1 MLFRFPNIILILTFG
16 FLLFLQTNSFAQEI
30 VFNHLTVENGLSN
43 NKVNTVMQ
51 DRTGFIWFGTED
63 GLNRYDGYNFK
74 IFRHDPSDSNSLSG
88 NSIWSLMEDHK
99 GNIWIGTKGGVLNKF
114 IPITEQFTRWE
125 INSDLTEENG
135 VKSIYEDSKR
145 NIWIGSY
152 KDGLYRLNPST
163 NRIDHWSSD
172 PDDVKSLSHNYVNA
186 IIEDNEGNIL
196 IGTYIGLCKF
206 NPDLL
211 QNGFERF
218 YYNPKNRNSLSNNL
232 IWGLSKSLI
241 DPGSIW
247 VGTSNKLT
255 KFNSA
260 NKTFKRIEIPNP
272 DNLQYGT
279 GVGGVLEE
287 VVEGKKIIWADSYA
301 GLLRINLDT
310 GETTRFI
317 NDENNSQS
325 LISNQINKIIKDR
338 SGVIWIATENGI
350 SQITPKS
357 TLFNSIAAGS
367 TIANVLSKL
376 KKKNITAI
384 SISGE
389 KRILI
394 GTMDGLYS
402 LEDITAKP
410 QLRRLNEF
418 NDFHIWS
425 MASVSEG
432 ELWVGT
438 YGKGLKEYNYQSKRI
453 TNQNLSHPKIQ
464 TQSLYYNKSL
474 LTDSKNNIWVG
485 YWGVGV
491 ARINLE
497 TRNYDV
503 WLSDPENYMSLSHND
518 VWVIKEDRLGRIW
531 LGTTGGGLNLFED
544 INGGMFHYWFKKNGG
559 PNSLSSNNIYSIC
572 ESRNGKYSA
581 DKNRTV
587 LWIGTNNGLN
597 QFIIKNKNNN
607 QNLYEFDVEI
617 NSYTV
622 NDGLPDNSVNSIL
635 EDDDGNIWLGTGSG
649 ISFFDA
655 TQKHFTN
662 FSSADG
668 LNGTEMNYESALK
681 LANGVML
688 FGSTKG
694 LNIFD
699 PKKIK
704 LSSYKPSVVM
714 TDFQI
719 FNKSVKIGGN
729 SLLKESITNT
739 KEIVLPYNQDV
750 FSFEFAA
757 LDYNSPWSIQYAY
770 QLKGFDTD
778 WVPSGKRRFVTYT
791 NLDPGNYTFNVKA
804 TNADGIWS
812 DEYASIKIIVNPPWW
827 KSSWAYVLYLMTI
840 AISLYGIRRFSLN
853 RTKLRDELKMRGFES
868 QKLREIE
875 NMKSRFFANLS
886 HEFRTPLM
894 LIKGPLEQL
903 KDGQVKGDPQN
914 YYDLIYRNAENLQTL
929 IDQLLQLTQLEVE
942 AIPIMARNE
951 NLITILKGIFYSF
964 ESIATQK
971 NISVEFIAEDRSIC
985 AWVDKDKLEKIINN
999 ILSNAFKF
1007 TPSGGM
1013 ISLHV
1018 GNIRRDSEDF
1028 AVVQISD
1035 TGIGISEDK
1044 LDRIFDRFYQVDD
1057 SSGRAFGGSGIGLS
1071 LVKELV
1077 ELHKWKINIES
1088 EMAKGTSFILTIP
1101 LSDSY
1106 LPEKQKIKEENNS
1119 NNISSDR
1126 DEITNHQNG
1135 VTVLNDSVGHKNKY
1149 DDDQIFSNESKN
1161 NNPSILVVED
1171 SSDVREYIFS
1181 LFQND
1186 YNIFQA
1192 ENGEDGLRIAAEH
1205 MPDLIISDIMMPG
1218 MDGIEFCKCIKTDF
1232 QTSHIPVILLTAKV
1246 SQENKI
1252 EGLEIGADDYVTKPF
1267 NFKELSVRI
1276 KNLLDQRKRLKDKF
1290 SKEINIKVD
1299 DVTVN
1304 SIDKEFLEK
1313 ALNVAEINL
1322 QNPEFDSG
1330 SFAKKMYVSRS
1341 QFYRKMIAI
1350 TGQGPGEFI
1359 RTYRLKKS
1367 AQLLIEKKLSVTQI
1381 ALEVGFNSPSHFTKA
1396 FQLYFNCRPSEFIA
1410 QNHF

>member
-1 MLFRFPNIILILTFG
+1 
-16 FLLFLQTNSFAQEI
+16 
-30 VFNHLTVENGLSN
+30 
-43 NKVNTVMQ
+43 
-51 DRTGFIWFGTED
+51 
-63 GLNRYDGYNFK
+63 
-74 IFRHDPSDSNSLSG
+74 
-88 NSIWSLMEDHK
+88 
-99 GNIWIGTKGGVLNKF
+99 
-114 IPITEQFTRWE
+114 
-125 INSDLTEENG
+125 
-135 VKSIYEDSKR
+135 
-145 NIWIGSY
+145 
-152 KDGLYRLNPST
+152 LNPST

-186 IIEDNEGNIL
+186 IIEDTEGNIL

-206 NPDLL
+206 NPDLP

-218 YYNPKNRNSLSNNL
+218 YYNPKNQNSLSDNL

-241 DPGSIW
+241 DSNFVW
-247 VGTSNKLT
+247 VGTSNNIT

-260 NKTFKRIEIPNP
+260 NLTYKRIEISNP
-272 DNLQYGT
+272 DNLQNGT
-279 GVGGVLEE
+279 GSGLVLEE
-287 VVEGKKIIWADSYA
+287 VVEGKNILWTDSYA
-301 GLLRINLDT
+301 GLLRINLDY

-317 NDENNSQS
+317 HDENNSSS

-350 SQITPKS
+350 SRITPKS
-357 TLFNSIAAGS
+357 TLFNSIVPGS
-367 TIANVLSKL
+367 TTTNVLSTL

-389 KRILI
+389 NKILI
-394 GTMDGLYS
+394 GAMDGLYS
-402 LEDITAKP
+402 LEDIKVKP

-425 MASVSEG
+425 IASVSEDVS
-432 ELWVGT
+432 WVGT
-438 YGKGLKEYNYQSKRI
+438 YGNGLKEYNYQSKKI
-453 TNQNLSHPKIQ
+453 TDQNLSHPRFQ

-474 LTDSKNNIWVG
+474 LADGKNNIWVG

-503 WLSDPENYMSLSHND
+503 WLSEPGNPHSLSHND

-544 INGGMFHYWFKKNGG
+544 INGGIFHNWYQKNGE
-559 PNSLSSNNIYSIC
+559 PNKLSSNNIYSIC

-581 DKNRTV
+581 DKNITV

-597 QFIIKNKNNN
+597 QFIIKSKNNN
-607 QNLYEFDVEI
+607 KNLYEFDVEI
-617 NSYTV
+617 NSYTI

-649 ISFFDA
+649 ISFFNA
-655 TQKHFTN
+655 TQKQFTN

-668 LNGTEMNYESALK
+668 LNGTEMNQEAALK

-694 LNIFD
+694 VNIFD

-704 LSSYKPSVVM
+704 LSSYKPSVVI
-714 TDFQI
+714 TDFQL
-719 FNKSVKIGGN
+719 FNKSVKIGQD
-729 SLLKESITNT
+729 SPLKESIANT
-739 KEIVLPYNQDV
+739 KEIILPYNQDV

-770 QLKGFDTD
+770 QLEGFDAD
-778 WVPSGKRRFVTYT
+778 WIASGKRRFVTYT
-791 NLDPGNYTFNVKA
+791 NLDPGNYTFKVKA

-812 DEYASIKIIVNPPWW
+812 DEYSSIKIIVNPPWW
-827 KSSWAYVLYLMTI
+827 KSGWAYILYLMTI
-840 AISLYGIRRFSLN
+840 AISLYGIRRFSLS

-903 KDGQVKGDPQN
+903 RNGQVKGDPQN
-914 YYDLIYRNAENLQTL
+914 YYDLIYRNTKNLQTL

-942 AIPIMARNE
+942 AIPIMSRNE

-971 NISVEFIAEDRSIC
+971 NISIEFGSDEKSIC

-1007 TPSGGM
+1007 TPSGGI
-1013 ISLHV
+1013 ISLDV
-1018 GNIRRDSEDF
+1018 KNNRRDDGDF
-1028 AVVQISD
+1028 AAVKISD
-1035 TGIGISEDK
+1035 TGIGIPKDK

-1088 EMAKGTSFILTIP
+1088 EMAKGTTFILTIP

-1106 LPEKQKIKEENNS
+1106 LSDKQKIKEENNS
-1119 NNISSDR
+1119 NIISSDQ
-1126 DEITNHQNG
+1126 DKITKHQNG
-1135 VTVLNDSVGHKNKY
+1135 VTVLNDSVANQNMY
-1149 DDDQIFSNESKN
+1149 DDDQIFSNELKN
-1161 NNPSILVVED
+1161 NNPSVLVVED
-1171 SSDVREYIFS
+1171 SSDVREYILS

-1186 YNIFQA
+1186 YNIIQA
-1192 ENGEDGLRIAAEH
+1192 ENGEAGLRIAAEL

-1276 KNLLDQRKRLKDKF
+1276 KNLLEQRKRLKDKF
-1290 SKEINIKVD
+1290 SKDINIHAET
-1299 DVTVN
+1299 VTVN
-1304 SIDKEFLEK
+1304 SIDKEFLER

-1322 QNPEFDSG
+1322 QNSEFDSG
-1330 SFAKKMYVSRS
+1330 SFAKIMFVSRS

-1367 AQLLIEKKLSVTQI
+1367 AQLLIEKKLSITQI

-1396 FQLYFNCRPSEFIA
+1396 FQQYFNCLPSEFIA

>member
-1 MLFRFPNIILILTFG
+1 MLIRFHNIIFILIYCCLQFG
-16 FLLFLQTNSFAQEI
+16 NVNVFAQEI
-30 VFNHLTVENGLSN
+30 VFNHLTVEYGLSS
-43 NKVNTVMQ
+43 NKVNTVIQ

-74 IFRHDPSDSNSLSG
+74 IFRHDPSNPNSLSG
-88 NSIWSLMEDHK
+88 NSIWSLMEDHI
-99 GNIWIGTKGGVLNKF
+99 GNIWIGTKGGVLNRF
-114 IPITEQFTRWE
+114 DPTTEQFTRWA
-125 INSDLTEENG
+125 IKSDITEENS
-135 VKSIYEDSKR
+135 VKFIYEDSKR

-152 KDGLYRLNPST
+152 KDGLYRLNTST
-163 NRIDHWSSD
+163 NKIDHWSSNK
-172 PDDVKSLSHNYVNA
+172 DDVKSLSHNYVNA
-186 IIEDNEGNIL
+186 IIEDTEGNIL
-196 IGTYIGLCKF
+196 IGTYNGLCKF
-206 NPDLL
+206 NPDLSL
-211 QNGFERF
+211 KGFERF
-218 YYNPKNRNSLSNNL
+218 YYNPENQNSLSDNL

-241 DPGSIW
+241 DPKFIW
-247 VGTSNKLT
+247 IGTLNNLT
-255 KFNSA
+255 RYNSVMS
-260 NKTFKRIEIPNP
+260 TFERIEIPNP
-272 DNLQYGT
+272 ANLQYGT
-279 GVGGVLEE
+279 GVGGAIEE
-287 VVEGKKIIWADSYA
+287 VVEDKKIIWADSYA
-301 GLLRINLDT
+301 GLLRINLNA

-317 NDENNSQS
+317 HEENDSKS

-350 SQITPKS
+350 SFITPKS
-357 TLFNSIAAGS
+357 NLFNSIAPGS
-367 TIANVLSKL
+367 TNSNVLSIL

-389 KRILI
+389 NRILI

-402 LEDITAKP
+402 LEDIRVKP

-418 NDFHIWS
+418 KDFHIWS
-425 MASVSEG
+425 IASGSEG

-438 YGKGLKEYNYQSKRI
+438 YGRGLKEYNSKSKKI

-503 WLSDPENYMSLSHND
+503 WLSDPENSKSLSHND

-544 INGGMFHYWFKKNGG
+544 INGGMFHNWFKKNGG

-581 DKNRTV
+581 DKNITV

-622 NDGLPDNSVNSIL
+622 KDGLPDNSVNSIL

-649 ISFFDA
+649 ISFFDV

-668 LNGTEMNYESALK
+668 LNGTEMNYEAALK

-699 PKKIK
+699 PKKIN
-704 LSSYKPSVVM
+704 LSSYKPSVVI

-719 FNKSVKIGGN
+719 FNRSVKIGQN
-729 SLLKESITNT
+729 SPLKESITNT
-739 KEIVLPYNQDV
+739 KEIELNYNQDV

-770 QLKGFDTD
+770 QLEGFDAD
-778 WVPSGKRRFVTYT
+778 WIASGKRRFVTYT
-791 NLDPGNYTFNVKA
+791 NLDPDNYTFKVKA

-812 DEYASIKIIVNPPWW
+812 DEYASIKIKVNPPWW
-827 KSSWAYVLYLMTI
+827 KSFWAYVLYLVTI
-840 AISLYGIRRFSLN
+840 AVSLYGIRRFGLN
-853 RTKLRDELKMRGFES
+853 RTRLQGELKMREFES
-868 QKLREIE
+868 QKFREIE

-903 KDGQVKGDPQN
+903 KNGRVKGNPQN
-914 YYDLIYRNAENLQTL
+914 YYDLIYRNTENLNNL
-929 IDQLLQLTQLEVE
+929 IDQLLELTQLEVE
-942 AIPIMARNE
+942 AIPIRAGKE
-951 NLITILKGIFYSF
+951 NLISLLRGMFYSF
-964 ESIATQK
+964 ESIANQK
-971 NISVEFIAEDRSIC
+971 NISIEFISDEKSIC
-985 AWVDKDKLEKIINN
+985 AWIDRDKLEKIVNN
-999 ILSNAFKF
+999 ILSNSFKF
-1007 TPSGGM
+1007 TPTEGL
-1013 ISLHV
+1013 ISLSV
-1018 GNIRRDSEDF
+1018 KTIKLGNENF
-1028 AVVQISD
+1028 AVVKISD
-1035 TGIGISEDK
+1035 TGIGIPKDK
-1044 LDRIFDRFYQVDD
+1044 LNSIFDRFYQVDD
-1057 SSGRAFGGSGIGLS
+1057 SSGRAYAGSGIGLS

-1077 ELHKWKINIES
+1077 ELHKWQINIES
-1088 EMAKGTSFILTIP
+1088 EIAKGTAFILTIP

-1106 LPEKQKIKEENNS
+1106 LSDKQKIQEENNS
-1119 NNISSDR
+1119 NGVSADLNKT
-1126 DEITNHQNG
+1126 TNHQNDI
-1135 VTVLNDSVGHKNKY
+1135 TLLNDSVGIQNLY
-1149 DDDQIFSNESKN
+1149 DDDQILSNGFKN
-1161 NNPSILVVED
+1161 HNPSILVVED
-1171 SSDVREYIFS
+1171 SSDVREYIFF
-1181 LFQND
+1181 LFKED
-1186 YNIFQA
+1186 YNIIQA
-1192 ENGEDGLRIAAEH
+1192 ENGEEGLRIAAQL

-1232 QTSHIPVILLTAKV
+1232 QTSHIPVILLTAKT
-1246 SQENKI
+1246 SQASKI
-1252 EGLEIGADDYVTKPF
+1252 EGLEIGADDYLTKPF
-1267 NFKELSVRI
+1267 NFNELSVRI
-1276 KNLLDQRKRLKDKF
+1276 KNLLEQRKILKDKF
-1290 SKEINIKVD
+1290 SKEIIIQPEA
-1299 DVTVN
+1299 VTAN
-1304 SIDKEFLEK
+1304 SIDKEFLER

-1322 QNPEFDSG
+1322 QNSEFDSE
-1330 SFAKKMYVSRS
+1330 SFAKKMLVSRS
-1341 QFYRKMIAI
+1341 QFYRKMISI

-1367 AQLLIEKKLSVTQI
+1367 ARLLIEKKLNVTQI

-1396 FQLYFNCRPSEFIA
+1396 FQQYFNCLPSEFVA